1 MPKFWLFLHRE
12 YNCFVDYLLTLF
24 KIMAAPVT
32 KKQSTK
38 EKLVNDV
45 AKWNKSETTNEELIN
60 NLEDKTNKQANRN
73 SNFSYFLWEESL
85 INKFIENDPSIT
97 FDDIKDEWI
106 NLALLQYDDWKQSF
120 INCFN
125 KIKNN
130 EIKKAFVQEIFD
142 KVKNEIWSNTP
153 YNDFSTECDISN
165 LLMWTDIDVPSYFQ
179 KVVDYLDNKEKI
191 WWIKKTVKVL
201 KKIIIKNEDLNW
213 KLPIWEQIPTWI
225 PLMDKNIPTNTIK
238 SFDALLSLEIGK
250 ESDNKV
256 NTANNISNKIED
268 LFSNTFPAIN
278 TIIGEDEKY
287 KYDENKLW
295 LEFQS
300 KLQAIA
306 NDKNLNNSEEEKQ
319 INDLKWEYY
328 ISYLKGIDT
337 KIGNT
342 IEQLYNNNFDYSKL
356 DEKTLND
363 YLDKISDIRLK
374 ALSENGINETLK
386 LILGDND
393 IEKFSKFYKELA
405 NPNIKEMCID
415 CKSTWWTSSPN
426 DIRIPIEKNIIS
438 NKNLLLMNIEG
449 FWNNKKSHDC
459 IPFQYKIKKNDIE
472 KLSIDKND
480 KINLMNFL
488 SKHKSEEDEENYI
501 INWEDAWNLIYLFF
515 VVNGKINISHIDP
528 EKEKEVKELIWNN
541 DKTEKNNI
549 QWKENTK
556 EEKINDIKNF
566 INNIEKWWFWN
577 KFENWSEIW
586 LPMWDSELPWWWYQ
600 WMKIKINN
608 IDKKKWTFTWK
619 VFWWELKFTKDI
631 EWKSKKFVMNE
642 ETLNK
647 IGNTSKDPNKIWLL
661 PNPEKWDFNSHKDK
675 LNGKLWTWNISLPDG
690 IKWDGQ
696 RFMHNV
702 INEKWKEIEQE
713 VKHFWIPWNDT
724 VSYNIKYN
732 PSNRSFNVS
741 TTYNWTAKKNN
752 WKSEN
757 VRYSYS
763 RDMDWNN
770 FLIFFTQKWLI
781 PQSEEAS
788 QKAQIK
794 QDEEF
799 KVVNGWH
806 RKLNWFSINNIKNVF
821 KNIKWNIKK
830 KIDDYNKGQDEKLQ
844 DILIWDRWLYGKLSH
859 ILWFI
864 PSIEEWLWELEQ
876 EYYNERDNRTRKKIK
891 YYYEKFCAD
900 YDLPDTFD
908 QEPPYIKM
916 RWKWSLKDQVLNRV
930 INANDRIK
938 WDAWLYQAAWLLLAN
953 IEKWWSPY
961 RWLSWHE
968 NEGLWIKALLGNGHY
983 KNFLKQKQKCIDAF
997 STEENKDKLQ
1007 DALANS
1013 EMTYIINNI
1022 YWKDKWLLFWNI
1034 ESRWLPIN
1042 SDNTNYIEN
1051 PSKKILSEQFA
1062 KKLDDLTKD
1071 NFTKDGVIGKMPKHN
1086 YFEKAENDF
1095 YRLIKS
1101 SRFSGAMSEL
1111 EWMISLA
1118 RTDTQ
1123 VYATKKC
1130 YLILMLSGI
1139 LDFNWNKWLRKLA
1152 YTQWKTFGF
1161 APAMLAKNIWHSEEI
1176 ALLLDDFSGWDFS
1189 KNVKAYCHKKDLLN
1203 WKTDIKNLIDQV
1215 NNRFNEEK
1223 MKEFDEYV
1231 ESIPWKNWEW
1241 KSPAL
1246 RKLQKDLT
1254 DYDNQNP
1261 DDIVLKNAKLI
1272 NSAWLNASADA
1283 VATRLRIDK
1292 WEFVWKDQDEK
1303 ADIQAFWKSCSE
1315 KIKNAT
1321 NNLNWPGWAKHAI
1334 QMLEKYLWWFWI
1346 NWDNKQAV
1354 YKRIS
1359 TAHRYESQI
1368 NSSWKSDTKWK
1379 YCQITQRENTLNKEW
1394 KEIEIDV
1401 PLWKLYDSDVK
1412 KILRYG
1418 LEWFVRTHRLS
1429 SQQLPSELKRTLDEF
1444 QKFFEKAF
1452 YNGYFDDISNKVE
1465 TEVKIFHLWWWDVY
1479 ETIAQKN
1486 NDINYIN
1493 SDEDDA
1499 IESADF
1505 KLLDKKVQKVL
1516 LRKIFNSDNYKNADM
1531 SAMRKS
1537 LKNHWIP
1544 LADNEWG
1551 LFNDTS
1557 REWENLQQYL

>member
-1 MPKFWLFLHRE
+1 MP
-12 YNCFVDYLLTLF
+12 V
-24 KIMAAPVT
+24 
-32 KKQSTK
+32 
-38 EKLVNDV
+38 
-45 AKWNKSETTNEELIN
+45 
-60 NLEDKTNKQANRN
+60 
-73 SNFSYFLWEESL
+73 
-85 INKFIENDPSIT
+85 
-97 FDDIKDEWI
+97 
-106 NLALLQYDDWKQSF
+106 WK
-120 INCFN
+120 
-125 KIKNN
+125 
-130 EIKKAFVQEIFD
+130 
-142 KVKNEIWSNTP
+142 
-153 YNDFSTECDISN
+153 
-165 LLMWTDIDVPSYFQ
+165 
-179 KVVDYLDNKEKI
+179 
-191 WWIKKTVKVL
+191 
-201 KKIIIKNEDLNW
+201 
-213 KLPIWEQIPTWI
+213 QIPTWVS
-225 PLMDKNIPTNTIK
+225 LMDKEIPSDIIE
-238 SFDALLSLEIGK
+238 SFNALLYFEIGK
-250 ESDNKV
+250 E
-256 NTANNISNKIED
+256 ANHRIKSANDISNKVEC

-278 TIIGEDEKY
+278 TIIGENEKY
-287 KYDENKLW
+287 RYDESKLW

-300 KLQAIA
+300 EFQTI
-306 NDKNLNNSEEEKQ
+306 NDNKDLNESEKEKQ
-319 INDLKWEYY
+319 INNLKRKYY
-328 ISYLKGIDT
+328 IIYLKNIDS
-337 KIGNT
+337 KIGNA
-342 IEQLYNNNFDYSKL
+342 IEELYNNNFDYSKL
-356 DEKTLND
+356 DKVTFKN
-363 YLDKISDIRLK
+363 YLDKVTDIRLEW
-374 ALSENGINETLK
+374 LSKSGINETLGST
-386 LILGDND
+386 LGDSDMN
-393 IEKFSKFYKELA
+393 KFSKFYKELA
-405 NPNIKEMCID
+405 DPDNKEILLD
-415 CKSTWWTSSPN
+415 CKSIHWSTEPT
-426 DIRIPIEKNIIS
+426 DITIPIKKTIIS
-438 NKNLLLMNIEG
+438 KENPWLLDIED
-449 FWNNKKSHDC
+449 FWNKWKSYDC
-459 IPFQYKIKKNDIE
+459 IPFQYKIEKNCIKKLNINDDD
-472 KLSIDKND
+472 KTNLLNLLSQ
-480 KINLMNFL
+480 FEY
-488 SKHKSEEDEENYI
+488 EEDKDNYTIDWEN
-501 INWEDAWNLIYLFF
+501 AWALIYLFLLI
-515 VVNGKINISHIDP
+515 NGKIPKSHMNS
-528 EKEKEVKELIWNN
+528 EKEEEIKETLFDNKKG
-541 DKTEKNNI
+541 DKNR
-549 QWKENTK
+549 K
-556 EEKINDIKNF
+556 EEKESEEEKKDDVENF
-566 INNIEKWWFWN
+566 INKIEECWSWT
-577 KFENWSEIW
+577 KFENWTEIW
-586 LPMWDSELPWWWYQ
+586 LPMQNSELPWWWYQ
-600 WMKIKINN
+600 WMKIKVSNL
-608 IDKKKWTFTWK
+608 DKEKWTFTWK
-619 VFWWELKFTKDI
+619 VFWWELKFSKDL
-631 EWKSKKFVMNE
+631 EWKSKDFKMNE

-647 IGNTSKDPNKIWLL
+647 INKTSKDSNKVWLL
-661 PNPEKWDFNSHKDK
+661 PNPEKSDFNFYKNK
-675 LNGKLWTWNISLPDG
+675 LNDKLWTWKLLFPEWV
-690 IKWDGQ
+690 KWDGQ
-696 RFMHNV
+696 KFMHNIV
-702 INEKWKEIEQE
+702 NENWKEEEQE
-713 VKHFWIPWNDT
+713 AKYFWVSWDDT
-724 VSYNIKYN
+724 VSYKIKYN
-732 PSNRSFNVS
+732 PGNRSFKVS

-770 FLIFFTQKWLI
+770 FLIFFTQKGLT
-781 PQSEEAS
+781 PQTEEDS
-788 QKAQIK
+788 QKSRIK
-794 QDEEF
+794 QDKEF
-799 KVVNGWH
+799 KMVNGWR
-806 RKLNWFSINNIKNVF
+806 RKINWFSISNLKNVF
-821 KNIKWNIKK
+821 KTIKWNIKK
-830 KIDDYNKGQDEKLQ
+830 KIDDYNKAQDEKLE

-859 ILWFI
+859 VLWFI
-864 PSIEEWLWELEQ
+864 PSMKDGLWELEQ
-876 EYYNERDNRTRKKIK
+876 EYYNERDNRTRKKIEV
-891 YYYEKFCAD
+891 YYKKFCAD
-900 YDLPDTFD
+900 YDLADTFD

-916 RWKWSLKDQVLNRV
+916 KWKWSLKDQVLARV
-930 INANDRIK
+930 TNATDKI
-938 WDAWLYQAAWLLLAN
+938 WDSWIYQAAWLLLAN

-968 NEGLWIKALLGNGHY
+968 NEWLWVRALLGKGHY
-983 KNFLKQKQKCIDAF
+983 ENFLKEKQKCIDAF

-1013 EMTYIINNI
+1013 EMTYIINNV
-1022 YWKDKWLLFWNI
+1022 YWKDKGLFFWSI
-1034 ESRWLPIN
+1034 ESRWIPGN
-1042 SDNTNYIEN
+1042 SEKTNYIEN

-1071 NFTKDGVIGKMPKHN
+1071 NFTKDGVLGKMPKHN
-1086 YFEKAENDF
+1086 YFEKSESDF

-1118 RTDTQ
+1118 RTNAQ

-1189 KNVKAYCHKKDLLN
+1189 KNVKAYCHKKDLLK

-1241 KSPAL
+1241 KSSAL

-1321 NNLNWPGWAKHAI
+1321 NNLNWPEWAKHAI

-1359 TAHRYESQI
+1359 TAHRYNNKI

-1379 YCQITQRENTLNKEW
+1379 YCQITQKEKTLNKEW

-1429 SQQLPSELKRTLDEF
+1429 SQQLPSELKETLDEF

-1452 YNGYFDDISNKVE
+1452 YNGYFDNISNKVE

-1493 SDEDDA
+1493 SDEDDVV
-1499 IESADF
+1499 ESADF
-1505 KLLDKKVQKVL
+1505 KSLDKKVQKVL

-1531 SAMRKS
+1531 STMRKS

-1551 LFNDTS
+1551 LFNDSS
-1557 REWENLQQYL
+1557 REWEALQQYL